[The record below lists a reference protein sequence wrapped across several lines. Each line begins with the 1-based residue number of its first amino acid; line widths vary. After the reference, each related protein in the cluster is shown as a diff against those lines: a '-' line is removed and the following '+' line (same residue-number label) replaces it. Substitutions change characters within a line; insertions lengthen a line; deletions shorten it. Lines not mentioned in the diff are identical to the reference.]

1 MTVVKEACVDN
12 IQDAINA
19 FKKGADRIEFCSNL
33 DEDGLTPSNYDLI
46 SLKKSI
52 SIPVRVMVRPHSN
65 SFNYNDDDLIQ
76 MKETIDFCKNQKFDG
91 VVFGCLDDN
100 NELDL
105 NKIKYLA
112 DYAKPLNVIIHK
124 AIDLTSSPVKSLMKL
139 FELEQ
144 DHDLAIIGVMGPK
157 SNQLLTRLFSDNSA
171 IDALPYYHSGVFQSN
186 NLSVRANRLSYVGER
201 GYELYV
207 AKTQARSLWQQLMSE
222 GADLQ
227 ITPAGFHAMNA
238 CRMEKGY
245 RHWGHDIYDHITPLQ
260 AGLGFAVAKDKTDF
274 IGHAALADQQG
285 VQTRRLVHLAI
296 EGSDAPFMIHDE
308 PVYLSLIHI

>member
-76 MKETIDFCKNQKFDG
+76 MKETIEFCKNQKFDG
-91 VVFGCLDDN
+91 VVFGCLDDD

-112 DYAKPLNVIIHK
+112 DFAKPLNVIIHK
-124 AIDLTSSPVKSLMKL
+124 AIDLTSSPLNSLKKL
-139 FELEQ
+139 LEIDDVNGVLSSGGFETAELGTEV
-144 DHDLAIIGVMGPK
+144 LKKMINISPNEFEIISAGK
-157 SNQLLTRLFSDNSA
+157 ITNQNFKILHEK
-171 IDALPYYHSGVFQSN
+171 IDGKFYHG
-186 NLSVRANRLSYVGER
+186 RKIVGE
-201 GYELYV
+201 L
-207 AKTQARSLWQQLMSE
+207 
-222 GADLQ
+222 
-227 ITPAGFHAMNA
+227 
-238 CRMEKGY
+238 
-245 RHWGHDIYDHITPLQ
+245 
-260 AGLGFAVAKDKTDF
+260 
-274 IGHAALADQQG
+274 
-285 VQTRRLVHLAI
+285 
-296 EGSDAPFMIHDE
+296 
-308 PVYLSLIHI
+308 

>member
-76 MKETIDFCKNQKFDG
+76 MKETIKFCKNRKFDG
-91 VVFGCLDDN
+91 VVFGCLDDD

-112 DYAKPLNVIIHK
+112 DFAKPLNVIIHK
-124 AIDLTSSPVKSLMKL
+124 AIDLTSSPVNSLKKL
-139 FELEQ
+139 LEINNVNGVLSSGGYETAELGTEVLKKMINISPKEFE
-144 DHDLAIIGVMGPK
+144 IISAGK
-157 SNQLLTRLFSDNSA
+157 ITNQNFKILHEK
-171 IDALPYYHSGVFQSN
+171 IDGKFYHG
-186 NLSVRANRLSYVGER
+186 RKIVGE
-201 GYELYV
+201 L
-207 AKTQARSLWQQLMSE
+207 
-222 GADLQ
+222 
-227 ITPAGFHAMNA
+227 
-238 CRMEKGY
+238 
-245 RHWGHDIYDHITPLQ
+245 
-260 AGLGFAVAKDKTDF
+260 
-274 IGHAALADQQG
+274 
-285 VQTRRLVHLAI
+285 
-296 EGSDAPFMIHDE
+296 
-308 PVYLSLIHI
+308 

>member
-76 MKETIDFCKNQKFDG
+76 MKETIEFCKNQKFDG
-91 VVFGCLDDN
+91 VVFGCLDDD

-112 DYAKPLNVIIHK
+112 DFAKPLNVIIHK
-124 AIDLTSSPVKSLMKL
+124 AIDLTSSPLNSLKKL
-139 FELEQ
+139 LDIDNVNGVLSSGGFETAELGTEV
-144 DHDLAIIGVMGPK
+144 LKKMINISPNEFEIISAGK
-157 SNQLLTRLFSDNSA
+157 ITNQNFKILHEK
-171 IDALPYYHSGVFQSN
+171 IDGKFYHG
-186 NLSVRANRLSYVGER
+186 RKIVGE
-201 GYELYV
+201 L
-207 AKTQARSLWQQLMSE
+207 
-222 GADLQ
+222 
-227 ITPAGFHAMNA
+227 
-238 CRMEKGY
+238 
-245 RHWGHDIYDHITPLQ
+245 
-260 AGLGFAVAKDKTDF
+260 
-274 IGHAALADQQG
+274 
-285 VQTRRLVHLAI
+285 
-296 EGSDAPFMIHDE
+296 
-308 PVYLSLIHI
+308 

>member
-76 MKETIDFCKNQKFDG
+76 MKETIEFCKNQKFDG
-91 VVFGCLDDN
+91 VVFGCLDDD

-112 DYAKPLNVIIHK
+112 DFAKPLNVIIHK
-124 AIDLTSSPVKSLMKL
+124 AIDLTSSPVNSLMKL
-139 FELEQ
+139 LEIDDVNGVLSSGGFETAELGTEV
-144 DHDLAIIGVMGPK
+144 LKKMINISPNEFEIISAGK
-157 SNQLLTRLFSDNSA
+157 ITNQNFKILHEK
-171 IDALPYYHSGVFQSN
+171 IDGKFYHG
-186 NLSVRANRLSYVGER
+186 RKIVGE
-201 GYELYV
+201 L
-207 AKTQARSLWQQLMSE
+207 
-222 GADLQ
+222 
-227 ITPAGFHAMNA
+227 
-238 CRMEKGY
+238 
-245 RHWGHDIYDHITPLQ
+245 
-260 AGLGFAVAKDKTDF
+260 
-274 IGHAALADQQG
+274 
-285 VQTRRLVHLAI
+285 
-296 EGSDAPFMIHDE
+296 
-308 PVYLSLIHI
+308 

>member
-76 MKETIDFCKNQKFDG
+76 MKETIEFCKNQKFDG

-112 DYAKPLNVIIHK
+112 DFAKPLNVIIHK
-124 AIDLTSSPVKSLMKL
+124 AIDLTSSPVNSLKKL
-139 FELEQ
+139 LDIDNVNGILSSGGFETAELGTEV
-144 DHDLAIIGVMGPK
+144 LKKMINISPNEFEIISAGK
-157 SNQLLTRLFSDNSA
+157 ITNQNFKILHEK
-171 IDALPYYHSGVFQSN
+171 IDGKFYHG
-186 NLSVRANRLSYVGER
+186 RKIVGE
-201 GYELYV
+201 L
-207 AKTQARSLWQQLMSE
+207 
-222 GADLQ
+222 
-227 ITPAGFHAMNA
+227 
-238 CRMEKGY
+238 
-245 RHWGHDIYDHITPLQ
+245 
-260 AGLGFAVAKDKTDF
+260 
-274 IGHAALADQQG
+274 
-285 VQTRRLVHLAI
+285 
-296 EGSDAPFMIHDE
+296 
-308 PVYLSLIHI
+308 

>member
-76 MKETIDFCKNQKFDG
+76 MKETIEFCKNQKFDG
-91 VVFGCLDDN
+91 VVFGCLDDD

-112 DYAKPLNVIIHK
+112 DFAKPLNVIIHK
-124 AIDLTSSPVKSLMKL
+124 AIDLTSSPVNSLKKL
-139 FELEQ
+139 LEIDNVNGVLSSGGFDTAELGTEVLKKMINISPNEFE
-144 DHDLAIIGVMGPK
+144 IISAGK
-157 SNQLLTRLFSDNSA
+157 ITNQNFKILHEK
-171 IDALPYYHSGVFQSN
+171 IDGKFYHG
-186 NLSVRANRLSYVGER
+186 RKIVGE
-201 GYELYV
+201 L
-207 AKTQARSLWQQLMSE
+207 
-222 GADLQ
+222 
-227 ITPAGFHAMNA
+227 
-238 CRMEKGY
+238 
-245 RHWGHDIYDHITPLQ
+245 
-260 AGLGFAVAKDKTDF
+260 
-274 IGHAALADQQG
+274 
-285 VQTRRLVHLAI
+285 
-296 EGSDAPFMIHDE
+296 
-308 PVYLSLIHI
+308 

>member
-52 SIPVRVMVRPHSN
+52 SIPVRIMVRPHSN

-76 MKETIDFCKNQKFDG
+76 MKETIEFCKNQKFDG

-112 DYAKPLNVIIHK
+112 DFAKPLNVIIHK
-124 AIDLTSSPVKSLMKL
+124 AIDLTSSPLNSLKKL
-139 FELEQ
+139 LEIDNVNGVLSSGGFETAELGTEV
-144 DHDLAIIGVMGPK
+144 LKKMINISPNEFEIISAGK
-157 SNQLLTRLFSDNSA
+157 ITNQNFKILHEK
-171 IDALPYYHSGVFQSN
+171 IDGKFYHG
-186 NLSVRANRLSYVGER
+186 RKIVGE
-201 GYELYV
+201 L
-207 AKTQARSLWQQLMSE
+207 
-222 GADLQ
+222 
-227 ITPAGFHAMNA
+227 
-238 CRMEKGY
+238 
-245 RHWGHDIYDHITPLQ
+245 
-260 AGLGFAVAKDKTDF
+260 
-274 IGHAALADQQG
+274 
-285 VQTRRLVHLAI
+285 
-296 EGSDAPFMIHDE
+296 
-308 PVYLSLIHI
+308 

>member
-76 MKETIDFCKNQKFDG
+76 MKETIEFCKNQKFDG

-112 DYAKPLNVIIHK
+112 DFAKPLNVIIHK
-124 AIDLTSSPVKSLMKL
+124 AIDLTSSPVNSLKKL
-139 FELEQ
+139 LEINSVNGVLTSGGSETAELGTEVLKKMINISPNEFE
-144 DHDLAIIGVMGPK
+144 IISAGK
-157 SNQLLTRLFSDNSA
+157 ITNQNFKILHEK
-171 IDALPYYHSGVFQSN
+171 IDGKFYHG
-186 NLSVRANRLSYVGER
+186 RKIVGE
-201 GYELYV
+201 L
-207 AKTQARSLWQQLMSE
+207 
-222 GADLQ
+222 
-227 ITPAGFHAMNA
+227 
-238 CRMEKGY
+238 
-245 RHWGHDIYDHITPLQ
+245 
-260 AGLGFAVAKDKTDF
+260 
-274 IGHAALADQQG
+274 
-285 VQTRRLVHLAI
+285 
-296 EGSDAPFMIHDE
+296 
-308 PVYLSLIHI
+308 

>member
-76 MKETIDFCKNQKFDG
+76 MKETIKFCKNQKFDG
-91 VVFGCLDDN
+91 VVFGCLDDD

-112 DYAKPLNVIIHK
+112 DFAKPLNVIIHK
-124 AIDLTSSPVKSLMKL
+124 AIDLTSSPLNSLKKL
-139 FELEQ
+139 IKIDNVNGVLSSGGFETAELGTEV
-144 DHDLAIIGVMGPK
+144 LKKMINISPNEFEIISAGK
-157 SNQLLTRLFSDNSA
+157 ITNQNFKILHEK
-171 IDALPYYHSGVFQSN
+171 IDGKFYHG
-186 NLSVRANRLSYVGER
+186 RKIVGE
-201 GYELYV
+201 L
-207 AKTQARSLWQQLMSE
+207 
-222 GADLQ
+222 
-227 ITPAGFHAMNA
+227 
-238 CRMEKGY
+238 
-245 RHWGHDIYDHITPLQ
+245 
-260 AGLGFAVAKDKTDF
+260 
-274 IGHAALADQQG
+274 
-285 VQTRRLVHLAI
+285 
-296 EGSDAPFMIHDE
+296 
-308 PVYLSLIHI
+308 

>member
-12 IQDAINA
+12 IQDAITA

-91 VVFGCLDDN
+91 VVFGCLDDD

-112 DYAKPLNVIIHK
+112 DFAKPLNVIIHK
-124 AIDLTSSPVKSLMKL
+124 AIDLTSSPLNSLKKL
-139 FELEQ
+139 IKIDNVNGVLSSGGFETAELGTEVLKKMINISPN
-144 DHDLAIIGVMGPK
+144 DFEIISAGK
-157 SNQLLTRLFSDNSA
+157 ITNQNFKILHEK
-171 IDALPYYHSGVFQSN
+171 IDGKFYHG
-186 NLSVRANRLSYVGER
+186 RKIVGE
-201 GYELYV
+201 L
-207 AKTQARSLWQQLMSE
+207 
-222 GADLQ
+222 
-227 ITPAGFHAMNA
+227 
-238 CRMEKGY
+238 
-245 RHWGHDIYDHITPLQ
+245 
-260 AGLGFAVAKDKTDF
+260 
-274 IGHAALADQQG
+274 
-285 VQTRRLVHLAI
+285 
-296 EGSDAPFMIHDE
+296 
-308 PVYLSLIHI
+308 

>member
-76 MKETIDFCKNQKFDG
+76 MKETIEFCKNQKFDG
-91 VVFGCLDDN
+91 VVFGCLDNN

-112 DYAKPLNVIIHK
+112 DFAKPLNVIIHK
-124 AIDLTSSPVKSLMKL
+124 AIDLTSSPVNSLKKL
-139 FELEQ
+139 LEIDNVNGVLSSGGFETAELGTEV
-144 DHDLAIIGVMGPK
+144 LKKMINISPNEFEIISAGK
-157 SNQLLTRLFSDNSA
+157 ITNQNFKILHEK
-171 IDALPYYHSGVFQSN
+171 IDGKFYHG
-186 NLSVRANRLSYVGER
+186 RKIVGE
-201 GYELYV
+201 L
-207 AKTQARSLWQQLMSE
+207 
-222 GADLQ
+222 
-227 ITPAGFHAMNA
+227 
-238 CRMEKGY
+238 
-245 RHWGHDIYDHITPLQ
+245 
-260 AGLGFAVAKDKTDF
+260 
-274 IGHAALADQQG
+274 
-285 VQTRRLVHLAI
+285 
-296 EGSDAPFMIHDE
+296 
-308 PVYLSLIHI
+308 

>member
-76 MKETIDFCKNQKFDG
+76 MKETIEFCKNQKFDG
-91 VVFGCLDDN
+91 VVFGCLDDD

-112 DYAKPLNVIIHK
+112 DFAKPLNVIIHK
-124 AIDLTSSPVKSLMKL
+124 AIDLTSSPVNSLKKL
-139 FELEQ
+139 LEIDNVNGVLSSGGFETAELGTEV
-144 DHDLAIIGVMGPK
+144 LKKMINISPNEFEIISAGK
-157 SNQLLTRLFSDNSA
+157 ITNQNFKILHEK
-171 IDALPYYHSGVFQSN
+171 IDGKFYHG
-186 NLSVRANRLSYVGER
+186 RKIVGE
-201 GYELYV
+201 L
-207 AKTQARSLWQQLMSE
+207 
-222 GADLQ
+222 
-227 ITPAGFHAMNA
+227 
-238 CRMEKGY
+238 
-245 RHWGHDIYDHITPLQ
+245 
-260 AGLGFAVAKDKTDF
+260 
-274 IGHAALADQQG
+274 
-285 VQTRRLVHLAI
+285 
-296 EGSDAPFMIHDE
+296 
-308 PVYLSLIHI
+308 

>member
-76 MKETIDFCKNQKFDG
+76 MKETIEFCKNQKFDG
-91 VVFGCLDDN
+91 VVFGCLDDD

-124 AIDLTSSPVKSLMKL
+124 AIDLTSSPVNSLMKL
-139 FELEQ
+139 LEIDDVNGVLSSGGFETAELGTEV
-144 DHDLAIIGVMGPK
+144 LKKMINISPNEFEIISAGK
-157 SNQLLTRLFSDNSA
+157 ITNQNFKILHEK
-171 IDALPYYHSGVFQSN
+171 IDGKFYHG
-186 NLSVRANRLSYVGER
+186 RKIVGE
-201 GYELYV
+201 L
-207 AKTQARSLWQQLMSE
+207 
-222 GADLQ
+222 
-227 ITPAGFHAMNA
+227 
-238 CRMEKGY
+238 
-245 RHWGHDIYDHITPLQ
+245 
-260 AGLGFAVAKDKTDF
+260 
-274 IGHAALADQQG
+274 
-285 VQTRRLVHLAI
+285 
-296 EGSDAPFMIHDE
+296 
-308 PVYLSLIHI
+308 